1 MLSRKNMPLDAMR
14 HASCFTLKRVA
25 ALLLVGML
33 PAVCPAEEY
42 VDLQTDRDAFTPST
56 HTVKPGTVLTEGSYV
71 YIDNRSGPPTKSY
84 PELLCRIGARDRIE
98 WRIGGEQVVS
108 EGAFFLRAE
117 RGRTAAD

>member
-56 HTVKPGTVLTEGSYV
+56 YTTKPGTNPLDTKCAPFSESIVDRCSEPTREEAMSGLSLNKPGS
-71 YIDNRSGPPTKSY
+71 
-84 PELLCRIGARDRIE
+84 
-98 WRIGGEQVVS
+98 Q
-108 EGAFFLRAE
+108 FFPKE
-117 RGRTAAD
+117 R